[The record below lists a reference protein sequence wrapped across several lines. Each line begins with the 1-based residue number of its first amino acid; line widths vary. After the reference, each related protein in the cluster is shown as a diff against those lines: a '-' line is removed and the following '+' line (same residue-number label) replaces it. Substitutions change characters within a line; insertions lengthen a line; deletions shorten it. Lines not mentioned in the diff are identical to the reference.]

1 MSKARVEN
9 ATDGWSTLANT
20 KDALPTTQENVKESR
35 VPVFKMVHGGTGQ
48 VIRVFYD
55 GTVTGL
61 EPDDDGWM
69 VVNLIP
75 ILCDS
80 VG

>member
-1 MSKARVEN
+1 MSKAKVDG
-9 ATDGWSTLANT
+9 ATEGWAALADT
-20 KDALPTTQENVKESR
+20 KDELPTTQENVKESR
-35 VPVFKMVHGGTGQ
+35 VPIFKMVHACTGQ

-80 VG
+80 VS

>member
-1 MSKARVEN
+1 MTNAKAEN
-9 ATDGWSTLANT
+9 VIDGWAALADT
-20 KDALPTTQENVKESR
+20 MEELPTTQENVTKSR
-35 VPVFKMVHGGTGQ
+35 VPIFKMVHGGTGK

-75 ILCDS
+75 TLCELVS
-80 VG
+80 